1 MRTIEKAVNTKE
13 PRLILRVLRGLAST
27 RKRINEDVLRRLIL
41 FYYNGLPTE
50 REHLLGFLQ
59 SVVQVSIFVFG
70 LQQKIWNFQPMD
82 VETEKPTASPLPG
95 THEKQVTSS
104 RPTTSRI
111 RTASLPEV
119 DLYLHLL
126 VLLFLIDRNSLKTV
140 IVEHCF
146 CFFLNRFEMVF
157 FFKALDCARR
167 VIDKTSVLNRR
178 TLDFISAKCYFY
190 YARIF
195 ELNNMLEAIRPYVID
210 DVLLTFHWIISFH
223 RFLHS
228 RLRTATLRNDFEGTA
243 VLINL
248 LLRNYLHYN
257 LYSQAQKLVL
267 RSVFPDHASNNEWAR
282 YLYYLGIDCSF
293 STFKI
298 DEPIDYF

>member
-146 CFFLNRFEMVF
+146 CFFSNSLWNCLVF
-157 FFKALDCARR
+157 QG
-167 VIDKTSVLNRR
+167 
-178 TLDFISAKCYFY
+178 
-190 YARIF
+190 
-195 ELNNMLEAIRPYVID
+195 
-210 DVLLTFHWIISFH
+210 
-223 RFLHS
+223 S
-228 RLRTATLRNDFEGTA
+228 RLCKTCDR
-243 VLINL
+243 
-248 LLRNYLHYN
+248 
-257 LYSQAQKLVL
+257 
-267 RSVFPDHASNNEWAR
+267 
-282 YLYYLGIDCSF
+282 
-293 STFKI
+293 
-298 DEPIDYF
+298 